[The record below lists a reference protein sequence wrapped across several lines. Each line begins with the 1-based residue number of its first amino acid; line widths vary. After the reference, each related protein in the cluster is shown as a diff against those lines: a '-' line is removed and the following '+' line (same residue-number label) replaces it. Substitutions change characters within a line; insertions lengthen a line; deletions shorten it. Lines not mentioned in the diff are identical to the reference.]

1 MFKPI
6 YSFFMYYYT
15 MPIQRSYFPIFNFVA
30 LGKVAVGIDRVDGQI
45 RRKSCMISC
54 SLHQA
59 ALESLR
65 FGVKGQKERVIV
77 CSYGFFSLFKSKLL
91 SAASSVGVKSIM
103 NRFSLIRHRGTRV
116 FFSSGSIE
124 SAIYLSFNSTKFDH
138 QAATTVHPKT
148 VIGRGGAAH
157 LHTASK

>member
-1 MFKPI
+1 MRSRANGVRGLTASPYRCCQSATI

-30 LGKVAVGIDRVDGQI
+30 LGKVAIGIDRADGQI

-65 FGVKGQKERVIV
+65 GQRSERKSDCLLV
-77 CSYGFFSLFKSKLL
+77 GFFFT
-91 SAASSVGVKSIM
+91 I
-103 NRFSLIRHRGTRV
+103 
-116 FFSSGSIE
+116 
-124 SAIYLSFNSTKFDH
+124 
-138 QAATTVHPKT
+138 
-148 VIGRGGAAH
+148 
-157 LHTASK
+157 